1 MDLKRYDRS
10 LLRELSECLK
20 QNDPARAMAVFE
32 AHSIAQPSMLHTQE
46 YNRLLAVLSS
56 DPKQGGRVRAHMLAR
71 GVQDD
76 ETTVTLEVR
85 RLVRCA
91 DFDGATALLQ
101 SAQDQ
106 GIVPKIRTYS
116 ALLRALTERRAVD
129 GAVRVFDRMQGAALL
144 PPEEDMAELAPAI

>member
-20 QNDPARAMAVFE
+20 QNDRARAMAVFE

-101 SAQDQ
+101 SAQAAATPTATPS
-106 GIVPKIRTYS
+106 VSPSVSRTASPLS
-116 ALLRALTERRAVD
+116 AA
-129 GAVRVFDRMQGAALL
+129 
-144 PPEEDMAELAPAI
+144 PPAAPAPSAQGGGPPQPAEAPPHQQ